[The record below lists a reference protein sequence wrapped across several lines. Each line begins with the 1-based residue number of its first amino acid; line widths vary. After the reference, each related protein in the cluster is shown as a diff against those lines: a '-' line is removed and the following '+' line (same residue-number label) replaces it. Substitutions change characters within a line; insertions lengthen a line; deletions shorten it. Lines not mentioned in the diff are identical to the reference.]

1 MTIAATSM
9 RIELTGIGPN
19 ALNNDAD
26 RDDDVWMP
34 NDPTITMPAAAIT
47 RPRAERGARSL
58 PNTPPLSRPFPH
70 DLCVTNDSVR
80 RRLATCGVD
89 FVWRDRRKAAGSLP
103 QRNTV
108 RKLAAGRLRSE
119 NSAPV
124 YGFGQ
129 TRFTALNSRHA
140 LIAAMTTPTGIT

>member
-47 RPRAERGARSL
+47 RRTR
-58 PNTPPLSRPFPH
+58 RP
-70 DLCVTNDSVR
+70 
-80 RRLATCGVD
+80 
-89 FVWRDRRKAAGSLP
+89 
-103 QRNTV
+103 
-108 RKLAAGRLRSE
+108 KLAQYPSPVTAIPTRPLRH
-119 NSAPV
+119 
-124 YGFGQ
+124 Q
-129 TRFTALNSRHA
+129 
-140 LIAAMTTPTGIT
+140 

>member
-58 PNTPPLSRPFPH
+58 PNTPSPVTAIPTRPLRHQCQCSAKTRDVRSR
-70 DLCVTNDSVR
+70 LCM
-80 RRLATCGVD
+80 
-89 FVWRDRRKAAGSLP
+89 AGS
-103 QRNTV
+103 
-108 RKLAAGRLRSE
+108 AESGRLTPATEYGEKAGCRTITIR

>member
-89 FVWRDRRKAAGSLP
+89 FVWRDQRKAAGSLP

-108 RKLAAGRLRSE
+108 RKG
-119 NSAPV
+119 
-124 YGFGQ
+124 GFQ
-129 TRFTALNSRHA
+129 
-140 LIAAMTTPTGIT
+140 

>member
-89 FVWRDRRKAAGSLP
+89 FVWRDQRKAAGSLP

-108 RKLAAGRLRSE
+108 RKLAAGRLLIR

>member
-47 RPRAERGARSL
+47 RPRAERGAPRL
-58 PNTPPLSRPFPH
+58 PNTPPL
-70 DLCVTNDSVR
+70 
-80 RRLATCGVD
+80 A
-89 FVWRDRRKAAGSLP
+89 LP
-103 QRNTV
+103 
-108 RKLAAGRLRSE
+108 
-119 NSAPV
+119 
-124 YGFGQ
+124 
-129 TRFTALNSRHA
+129 
-140 LIAAMTTPTGIT
+140 

>member
-89 FVWRDRRKAAGSLP
+89 FVWRDQRKAAGSLP
-103 QRNTV
+103 ATEYGE
-108 RKLAAGRLRSE
+108 KAGCRTITIR

>member
-47 RPRAERGARSL
+47 RPRAERGTRSL
-58 PNTPPLSRPFPH
+58 TNTPTLSRPFPH

-80 RRLATCGVD
+80 
-89 FVWRDRRKAAGSLP
+89 
-103 QRNTV
+103 
-108 RKLAAGRLRSE
+108 
-119 NSAPV
+119 
-124 YGFGQ
+124 
-129 TRFTALNSRHA
+129 
-140 LIAAMTTPTGIT
+140 

>member
-58 PNTPPLSRPFPH
+58 PNTPPLSRPSPH

-89 FVWRDRRKAAGSLP
+89 FVWRDQRKAAGSLP

-108 RKLAAGRLRSE
+108 RKLAAARLRSE
-119 NSAPV
+119 TVHP
-124 YGFGQ
+124 Y
-129 TRFTALNSRHA
+129 TASVRHVS
-140 LIAAMTTPTGIT
+140 PP

>member
-1 MTIAATSM
+1 MDTGEVASAATVTDKASPSSPVPVLPT
-9 RIELTGIGPN
+9 RSAKSVYRPKHTDEREHDDRGDQHAHRTDRNRPQRTKQRR
-19 ALNNDAD
+19 D

-89 FVWRDRRKAAGSLP
+89 FVWRDQRKAQAHS
-103 QRNTV
+103 RN
-108 RKLAAGRLRSE
+108 
-119 NSAPV
+119 
-124 YGFGQ
+124 
-129 TRFTALNSRHA
+129 
-140 LIAAMTTPTGIT
+140 GIR

>member
-58 PNTPPLSRPFPH
+58 PNTPPLSRLTP
-70 DLCVTNDSVR
+70 
-80 RRLATCGVD
+80 ATEYGE
-89 FVWRDRRKAAGSLP
+89 KAGC
-103 QRNTV
+103 RTITI
-108 RKLAAGRLRSE
+108 R

-140 LIAAMTTPTGIT
+140 LIVAMTTPTGIT

>member
-47 RPRAERGARSL
+47 RPRAEACPIPL
-58 PNTPPLSRPFPH
+58 PCHGHSHTTSASPMTVFGEDSRRAESTLYGGISGKRQAH
-70 DLCVTNDSVR
+70 S
-80 RRLATCGVD
+80 
-89 FVWRDRRKAAGSLP
+89 
-103 QRNTV
+103 RN
-108 RKLAAGRLRSE
+108 
-119 NSAPV
+119 
-124 YGFGQ
+124 
-129 TRFTALNSRHA
+129 
-140 LIAAMTTPTGIT
+140 GIR

>member
-70 DLCVTNDSVR
+70 DLGEDSR
-80 RRLATCGVD
+80 RAESTLYGGISGKRQAH
-89 FVWRDRRKAAGSLP
+89 S
-103 QRNTV
+103 RN
-108 RKLAAGRLRSE
+108 
-119 NSAPV
+119 
-124 YGFGQ
+124 
-129 TRFTALNSRHA
+129 
-140 LIAAMTTPTGIT
+140 GIR

>member
-47 RPRAERGARSL
+47 RPRAERGA
-58 PNTPPLSRPFPH
+58 
-70 DLCVTNDSVR
+70 
-80 RRLATCGVD
+80 
-89 FVWRDRRKAAGSLP
+89 
-103 QRNTV
+103 
-108 RKLAAGRLRSE
+108 
-119 NSAPV
+119 
-124 YGFGQ
+124 
-129 TRFTALNSRHA
+129 
-140 LIAAMTTPTGIT
+140 

>member
-47 RPRAERGARSL
+47 RPRAETR
-58 PNTPPLSRPFPH
+58 RP
-70 DLCVTNDSVR
+70 
-80 RRLATCGVD
+80 
-89 FVWRDRRKAAGSLP
+89 
-103 QRNTV
+103 
-108 RKLAAGRLRSE
+108 KLAQYPSPVTAIPTRPLRH
-119 NSAPV
+119 
-124 YGFGQ
+124 Q
-129 TRFTALNSRHA
+129 
-140 LIAAMTTPTGIT
+140 

>member
-58 PNTPPLSRPFPH
+58 RPIPLPCHGHSHTTSASPMTVFGEDSRRAESTLYGGISGKRQAH
-70 DLCVTNDSVR
+70 S
-80 RRLATCGVD
+80 
-89 FVWRDRRKAAGSLP
+89 
-103 QRNTV
+103 RN
-108 RKLAAGRLRSE
+108 
-119 NSAPV
+119 
-124 YGFGQ
+124 
-129 TRFTALNSRHA
+129 
-140 LIAAMTTPTGIT
+140 GIR

>member
-26 RDDDVWMP
+26 RDNDVWMP

-80 RRLATCGVD
+80 RRLATCGVN
-89 FVWRDRRKAAGSLP
+89 FVWRDQRKAAGSLP

-108 RKLAAGRLRSE
+108 RKLAAGRVTIR